1 MARTSLLQGLTVLL
15 LAWALVHCQA
25 PLEPQ
30 EEEEED
36 DPMEETEI
44 ETFLVPVVAKV
55 EPVVCPGECSC
66 TEEGA
71 VDCAGVDLMDFP
83 SELPESTRILSLQ
96 VGHTHPTQHPH
107 SLPTVG
113 SQTSIRY
120 ISQT

>member
-1 MARTSLLQGLTVLL
+1 
-15 LAWALVHCQA
+15 
-25 PLEPQ
+25 
-30 EEEEED
+30 
-36 DPMEETEI
+36 MEETEPEI
-44 ETFLVPVVAKV
+44 ETFTVPAVVKA
-55 EPVVCPGECSC
+55 EPVVCPGECTC
-66 TEEGA
+66 TEGA